1 MPFRVIGYDGASYR
15 DELNH
20 GEERYPVVTFIL
32 YYGTTKRWSKNHRS
46 LCDEFKDVPESLK
59 PYVNDYRIHVF
70 EIAWLSEETVARFK
84 SDFRIMADYFVQV
97 RKNGNYVPSREEM
110 KHVNEVLGLMEAMTN
125 SRNFQNAQNESRKG
139 DVKRMS
145 MADWLDQKLDEAKEQ
160 GKEQESDRGIDF
172 LLKTCADLG
181 ATCDYAVNRIMT
193 DYHLTEEDAKSRV
206 RKYYTVE

>member
-1 MPFRVIGYDGASYR
+1 M
-15 DELNH
+15 
-20 GEERYPVVTFIL
+20 

-46 LCDEFKDVPESLK
+46 LCDEFKDVPESLM

-70 EIAWLSEETVARFK
+70 EIAWLSEDTVAKFK
-84 SDFRIMADYFVQV
+84 SAFRIVADYFVQV
-97 RKNGNYVPSREEM
+97 RKNGNYVPSREEI

-125 SRNFQNAQNESRKG
+125 SRSFQNAQNEFRKG
-139 DVKRMS
+139 DKIKMT
-145 MADWLDQKLDEAKEQ
+145 MADWFDKKIDEERAQAKEQ
-160 GKEQESDRGIDF
+160 GLEQGIERGIEQESERGIVF